1 MGASELH
8 LAKLLLETKDIDL
21 IKNLATL
28 TFPSLQVGDS
38 REPGGE
44 AEEQPGAAAEVG
56 EDEELPGRGQV
67 MANNDDDR
75 QGQRQTWVI
84 RLSRVEELRPR
95 LAELSR
101 VQVRWS
107 SC

>member
-1 MGASELH
+1 M
-8 LAKLLLETKDIDL
+8 
-21 IKNLATL
+21 
-28 TFPSLQVGDS
+28 GDS

-44 AEEQPGAAAEVG
+44 VEEQPGAAAEVG

-75 QGQRQTWVI
+75 QGRRQTWVI

-107 SC
+107 S

>member
-1 MGASELH
+1 M
-8 LAKLLLETKDIDL
+8 
-21 IKNLATL
+21 
-28 TFPSLQVGDS
+28 GDS

-44 AEEQPGAAAEVG
+44 AEEQLGAAAEVG

-67 MANNDDDR
+67 MANNDDR